1 MGVIGQWHA
10 RILESLPNATLVAA
24 CDYAPEKVRAAADAI
39 RPGLPVYGSIGDMV
53 RREQFDLVTICTPSG
68 NHLDPAIAAMEAGK
82 HVICE
87 KPLEISLER
96 IDKLIQTA
104 REKSVRL
111 AGIFQNRWNAANRAI
126 YDAVRENRFG
136 RLAWAGCFTPWYRSD
151 EYYRSGGWRGTWK
164 LDGGG
169 AMMNQSIHAV
179 DLLQWI
185 MGDVESVSAY
195 AGTRI
200 HGEIEV
206 EDTLTCSLK
215 FKSGALGTIMGS
227 TAMYPG
233 RSVRIEVGGE
243 FGTAISEDGLKAFQ
257 FKNATDADKELIA
270 RVNQV
275 AEVPGGAGSQHLASM
290 QNHTSNFEAI
300 FSSWEAGQDAV
311 TDGNEARKAVAL
323 VLAMYES
330 AKADGK
336 PVAVG

>member
-10 RILESLPNATLVAA
+10 RIIDSLPQATLVAA
-24 CDYAPEKVRAAADAI
+24 CDHAPERARSAADSI
-39 RPGLPVYGSIGDMV
+39 KKGMPLYGSLNDLL
-53 RREQFDLVTICTPSG
+53 RREEIDVVTICTPSG
-68 NHLDPAIAAMEAGK
+68 NHLEPAITAMEAGK

-96 IDKLIQTA
+96 IDRMIQTA
-104 REKSVRL
+104 RERNVRL
-111 AGIFQNRWNAANRAI
+111 AGIFQNRWNPANRAI
-126 YDAVRENRFG
+126 YDAVQDHRFG

-185 MGDVESVSAY
+185 MGPVETVSAF
-195 AGTRI
+195 AGSRI
-200 HGEIEV
+200 HTEIEV
-206 EDTLTCSLK
+206 EDTLSCAVK
-215 FKSGALGTIMGS
+215 FKNGAFGTIMGS

-243 FGTAISEDGLKAFQ
+243 LGTAVSEDGLKAYQ
-257 FKNATDADKELIA
+257 FKGATADQELIA
-270 RVNQV
+270 RVNQ
-275 AEVPGGAGSQHLASM
+275 AGEAPGGAGSQHLASM
-290 QNHTSNFEAI
+290 QNHTSNLEAI
-300 FSSWEAGQDAV
+300 FAAWEEGRDAD

-330 AKADGK
+330 AKAGGK
-336 PVAVG
+336 PVTVG

>member
-10 RILESLPNATLVAA
+10 RIIESLPQATLVAA
-24 CDYAPEKVRAAADAI
+24 CDHAPERARSAADSI
-39 RPGLPVYGSIGDMV
+39 KPGLPLYGSLN
-53 RREQFDLVTICTPSG
+53 DLLRHEDVDLITICTPSG
-68 NHLDPAIAAMEAGK
+68 NHLEPAITAMEAGK

-87 KPLEISLER
+87 KPLEVSLDR
-96 IDKLIQTA
+96 IDRMIQTA
-104 REKSVRL
+104 RERDVRL
-111 AGIFQNRWNAANRAI
+111 AGIFQNRWNPANRAI
-126 YDAVRENRFG
+126 YDAVRHNRFG

-185 MGDVESVSAY
+185 MGPVETVSAY

-200 HGEIEV
+200 HGAIEV
-206 EDTLTCSLK
+206 EDTLSASLR

-233 RSVRIEVGGE
+233 RSVRLEIGGE
-243 FGTAISEDGLKAFQ
+243 FGTAVAEDGLKAFQ
-257 FKNATDADKELIA
+257 FKGATAADQDLVN
-270 RVNQV
+270 RVNQM

-290 QNHTSNFEAI
+290 QNHTSNMQAI
-300 FSSWEAGQDAV
+300 FAAWEENRDAD
-311 TDGNEARKAVAL
+311 TDGVEARKAVAL

-330 AKADGK
+330 AKAGGR
-336 PVAVG
+336 AVLVE